1 MVRRALTAMRSA
13 AFLSVLAL
21 TLVSHAVAAGAG
33 EYPPPEPVVP
43 AKHHAAVKRHAKPAH
58 AKKPHAGKHAVTKP
72 ARAAKAP
79 LPRPAPLPK
88 AAKSEPVK
96 AAAPKA
102 EIAKSASPAAVAGP
116 LAGIPLEEL
125 RRIQSALFWSGHY
138 TGALGGED
146 PIVNAVKNFQKRIK
160 DKVTGVLTPAERER
174 LVAAARDH
182 ERQFGWN
189 VVVDPATGIRIGLP
203 TRLVPQAHEA
213 ARGTRWSSVHGEV
226 QVETFRINDP
236 KLTLSALFEREKREP
251 ANRKVEYSV
260 LKDDSFFIS
269 GMQGLRRFSVR
280 ARARGGEVRGFTM
293 LFDQAME
300 SIVEPAMVAMASAF
314 SPFPERSAPFAA
326 LPKSVEYGNGVV
338 VSARGHIVT
347 DRRLARGCKV
357 ILAAGGAAD
366 HVADDENSGL
376 ALLRIYGPR
385 KLTPLTQDA
394 VAEGKAGDLRLFGFP
409 EPKQKGGPEKPAE
422 IKARLADGTAIELR
436 EPAPMAGF
444 TGAAALDP
452 QGRFVG
458 LMAMQSFVLASN
470 EPAAPPVRL
479 VPAARV
485 RDFLAAHDVPLA
497 PSAKADAKASVVRV
511 ICVRK

>member
-1 MVRRALTAMRSA
+1 VKHQA
-13 AFLSVLAL
+13 AA
-21 TLVSHAVAAGAG
+21 
-33 EYPPPEPVVP
+33 
-43 AKHHAAVKRHAKPAH
+43 KRHGKPAH
-58 AKKPHAGKHAVTKP
+58 TKKPQARNHIAAKP

-79 LPRPAPLPK
+79 LPRPAPQSK
-88 AAKSEPVK
+88 VSKAEAAKTP
-96 AAAPKA
+96 APKPQTP
-102 EIAKSASPAAVAGP
+102 KSETANGARPAAEADP
-116 LAGIPLEEL
+116 LGSLPREER
-125 RRIQSALFWSGHY
+125 RRIQSALFWSGDY
-138 TGALGGED
+138 TGTAGGED
-146 PIVNAVKNFQKRIK
+146 PVVNAVKNFQKRIK
-160 DKVTGVLTPAERER
+160 DKVTGVLTAAERER

-189 VVVDPATGIRIGLP
+189 VVVDPATGVRIGLP

-213 ARGTRWSSVHGEV
+213 ARGTRWSSAHGEI
-226 QVETFRINDP
+226 QVETFRIKDP
-236 KLTLSALFEREKREP
+236 NVTLSALFEREKREP

-260 LKDDSFFIS
+260 LKDDGFFIS

-280 ARARGGEVRGFTM
+280 ARARDGEVRGFTM

-300 SIVEPAMVAMASAF
+300 GIVEPVLVAMASAF
-314 SPFPERSAPFAA
+314 APFPERSAPFAA
-326 LPKSVEYGNGVV
+326 LSKSVEYGNGVV

-357 ILAAGGAAD
+357 MLAAGDAAE

-385 KLTPLTQDA
+385 KLTPLTQDDFA
-394 VAEGKAGDLRLFGFP
+394 DGKPGDLRLVGVP
-409 EPKQKGGPEKPAE
+409 EPKHKSGQARPTEVR
-422 IKARLADGTAIELR
+422 ARLTDGGAIELR

-444 TGAAALDP
+444 TGAAALDA

-458 LMAMQSFVLASN
+458 LMEMHSFVLASN
-470 EPAAPPVRL
+470 EPAAPPVKL

-485 RDFLAAHDVPLA
+485 RAFLMTRDMPLA
-497 PSAKADAKASVVRV
+497 QTAKTDAKASVVRV